1 MLRPL
6 LLLLER
12 AGRVLLA
19 LLLGLVL
26 ENLAVGLLH
35 RNLIAG
41 PFEMGVSLLA
51 ATPIALAA
59 LVVPALAVAGA
70 SFLSPA
76 SGRLALGV
84 PLAALAAAI
93 AYLSTGGRLAIG
105 YRWPIVFVLAAATLS
120 LTYAAF
126 PRVHRFARLEPDRA
140 ALLGVALGALAWTVD
155 ARVLPR
161 LYPAFHGA
169 MGILALAGFAALA
182 LALRRIGRRPA
193 YALVAL
199 GLLAAA
205 FTPRAARRLRSVDN
219 LRLVLVE
226 HAPFLGRAV
235 ELAAR
240 ISPVPPLEA
249 EGELEVEAGATGD
262 APRTL
267 DWSRKD
273 ILLVTVDALRA
284 DHLGAY
290 GYRRPTTPN
299 LDALA
304 ARGARF
310 DAAYCATPHTSY
322 SVTSLMTGKY
332 MRPLMA
338 LGVGDDSETWAGLL
352 RRYEYRTAAFYPP
365 AVFFI
370 DEARFTHFRDQQ
382 LDFEYAKI
390 EFTKPELR
398 FAQVRDYLAG
408 ARRDAPLFLWVH
420 LFEPHEP
427 YEKHPEYDFGE
438 RPLDAY
444 DGEVKTADALIGRI
458 VAEFERTRGPGNV
471 VLMSADHG
479 EEFGD
484 HGGRYHG
491 TTVYEEQVRVPLLV
505 VAPGVAARVVT
516 SPVQTIDLLPTVLSA
531 LGIPRAPRMRG
542 RDLGPA
548 LTGRPDPSA
557 RAFAETESAALYA
570 KDTLRMLCDKATSA
584 CRLYDVGVDPAELH
598 DVSAAKPVEAAEMRK
613 ALGRI
618 ERDHGRFEG
627 ARGSKLPAALR
638 RGLAGEGDAAPEV
651 AELLDDANIELRRE
665 AARVLFRLR
674 ATTVDA
680 ALERA
685 RSHDEDLRVR
695 SYATLALTRTRGTH
709 LDEAAA
715 QLRDSDSTLRGDAA
729 LALAEAGDARGE
741 DELVRYFE
749 NAPDFVQAREI
760 LRALTRLRS
769 KKAVP
774 ALVRKLSDVRLRP
787 DAAEALG
794 AIGMESARGP
804 LLSAFEEERYLHARR
819 PEALALLALGAGDD
833 LRAPLRQFAGMP
845 EPFPGALDVAL
856 ATRWFGPAHGG
867 FRNPHPADPVD
878 AVVTVQPG
886 PVRVLV
892 RGVVQAL
899 RLDGRAVELSA
910 GAALDAEM
918 AKDPL
923 RSRDGGQG
931 ATGMVFDG
939 LSEKTRLRVEVSG
952 RIDAFWV
959 VPRSA
964 ELPPPAPVVVDG
976 GPVNPP

>member
-12 AGRVLLA
+12 TGTVLLA
-19 LLLGLVL
+19 LLLGLAA

-35 RNLIAG
+35 RDLIAG
-41 PFEMGVSLLA
+41 PFEMGVSLVA
-51 ATPIALAA
+51 ATPIALAV
-59 LVVPALAVAGA
+59 LVLPALLLAGA
-70 SFLSPA
+70 SFVSPA
-76 SGRLALGV
+76 TGRLAIGV
-84 PLAALAAAI
+84 PLAGVAAAVG
-93 AYLSTGGRLAIG
+93 YLSTGGRVAIG
-105 YRWPIVFVLAAATLS
+105 YRWPIVVVLAAATLAG
-120 LTYAAF
+120 TYAAL
-126 PRVHRFARLEPDRA
+126 PRVHRFARQQPDRA
-140 ALLGVALGALAWTVD
+140 ALCGFLLGVVAWVVD

-169 MGILALAGFAALA
+169 LGVLSLVGFAALA
-182 LALRRIGRRPA
+182 LSLRRVGPRPA
-193 YALVAL
+193 YAMVAL
-199 GLLAAA
+199 GVLAAA

-249 EGELEVEAGATGD
+249 EGDAATAEGPGEAG
-262 APRTL
+262 PRTL

-290 GYRRPTTPN
+290 GYRRPTSPN

-370 DEARFTHFRDQQ
+370 DEARFTHFRDQK

-390 EFTKPELR
+390 EFTKPDLR

-408 ARRDAPLFLWVH
+408 ARREVPLFLWVH

-458 VAEFERTRGPGNV
+458 VAEFERTRGTGNV
-471 VLMSADHG
+471 ILMSADHG

-505 VAPGVAARVVT
+505 VAPGVAPRVVT
-516 SPVQTIDLLPTVLSA
+516 APAQTIDLLPTVLSA
-531 LGIPRAPRMRG
+531 LGIPRVPRLRG

-548 LTGRPDPSA
+548 LTGRPDPTA

-570 KDTLRMLCDKATSA
+570 KDALRMVCDKATSA
-584 CRLYDVGVDPAELH
+584 CRLYDVGVDPGELH
-598 DVSAAKPVEAAEMRK
+598 DVSAAKPAEAAEMRK
-613 ALGRI
+613 ELGRI

-627 ARGSKLPAALR
+627 ARGSKLPEALR

-651 AELLDDANIELRRE
+651 AELLDDANVELRRE

-685 RSHDEDLRVR
+685 RSHDEDARVR
-695 SYATLALTRTRGTH
+695 SYATLALARTRAAH
-709 LDEAAA
+709 LDDAAA
-715 QLRDSDSTLRGDAA
+715 LLRDADATLRGDAA

-741 DELVRYFE
+741 EELVRYFDS
-749 NAPDFVQAREI
+749 AADFVDAREC
-760 LRALTRLRS
+760 LRALARLRS

-774 ALVRKLSDVRLRP
+774 ALVRKLADVRLRP

-794 AIGMESARGP
+794 VIGVEAARGP
-804 LLSAFEEERYLHARR
+804 LLAAFEQERYLHARR
-819 PEALALLALGAGDD
+819 PEALALLSLGGADD
-833 LRAPLRQFAGMP
+833 LRAPLRRFAGMP

-856 ATRWFGPAHGG
+856 GTRWFGPNQGG
-867 FRNPHPADPVD
+867 FRNPRPTEPVD
-878 AVVTVQPG
+878 VVVTTEPG
-886 PVRVLV
+886 PVRILV
-892 RGVVQAL
+892 RGEVRSL
-899 RLDGRAVELSA
+899 RVDGRSVDPGT
-910 GAALDAEM
+910 GAALGLETVDPRPSLPLGPDAGPPT
-918 AKDPL
+918 A
-923 RSRDGGQG
+923 
-931 ATGMVFDG
+931 GMVFDA
-939 LSEKTRLRVEVSG
+939 SAEKTRLRVELSG
-952 RIDAFWV
+952 VVDAFWV
-959 VPRSA
+959 VPRGA
-964 ELPPPAPVVVDG
+964 ELPPPPPVPTDA
-976 GPVNPP
+976 GPP

>member
-6 LLLLER
+6 LLLLDR
-12 AGRVLLA
+12 TGRVLLA
-19 LLLGLVL
+19 LLLGLAL

-35 RNLIAG
+35 RDLIAG
-41 PFEMGVSLLA
+41 PFEMGVSLVA
-51 ATPIALAA
+51 ATPIALAVLVLPA
-59 LVVPALAVAGA
+59 LVLAAA
-70 SFLSPA
+70 SFLAPSR
-76 SGRLALGV
+76 GRWVVGV
-84 PLAALAAAI
+84 PLAAAAA
-93 AYLSTGGRLAIG
+93 AVGYLSTGGRVALA
-105 YRWPIVFVLAAATLS
+105 YRWPIVFVLAATALVA
-120 LTYAAF
+120 TYAAF
-126 PRVHRFARLEPDRA
+126 PRLHRFASEHPDRA
-140 ALLGVALGALAWTVD
+140 ALVGFVVGVVAWTVD

-169 MGILALAGFAALA
+169 LGALALTAFAALA
-182 LALRRIGRRPA
+182 LALRRIGPRPA
-193 YALVAL
+193 YAVVAL
-199 GLLAAA
+199 GLAAAA
-205 FTPRAARRLRSVDN
+205 FTPRAAHRLRSVDN

-249 EGELEVEAGATGD
+249 EGDAAPGDGPGASG
-262 APRTL
+262 PRTL

-284 DHLGAY
+284 DHVGAY

-370 DEARFTHFRDQQ
+370 DEARFTHFRDEK

-458 VAEFERTRGPGNV
+458 VGEFERTRGAGNV
-471 VLMSADHG
+471 ILMSADHG

-505 VAPGVAARVVT
+505 VAPGVAPKVVD
-516 SPVQTIDLLPTVLSA
+516 SPAQTIDLLPTVLSA
-531 LGIPRAPRMRG
+531 LGIPRVPRLRG

-548 LTGRPDPSA
+548 LTGRPDPTA

-570 KDTLRMLCDKATSA
+570 KDGLRMVCDKATSA
-584 CRLYDVGVDPAELH
+584 CRLYDVRVDPGELH
-598 DVSAAKPVEAAEMRK
+598 DVSGAKPAEAAEMRK

-627 ARGSKLPAALR
+627 ARGSKLPEALR
-638 RGLAGEGDAAPEV
+638 RGLAGESDAAPEV
-651 AELLDDANIELRRE
+651 AELLDDANVELRRE

-685 RSHDEDLRVR
+685 RSHDEDGRVR
-695 SYATLALTRTRGTH
+695 SYATLALARTRGAH
-709 LDEAAA
+709 LDDAAA
-715 QLRDSDSTLRGDAA
+715 LLRDPDATVRGDAA

-749 NAPDFVQAREI
+749 AAPDFVDAREI

-774 ALVRKLSDVRLRP
+774 ALVRRLTDVRLRP
-787 DAAEALG
+787 EAAEALG
-794 AIGMESARGP
+794 AIGMESARAP
-804 LLSAFEEERYLHARR
+804 LLAAFEQERYLHARR
-819 PEALALLALGAGDD
+819 PEALALLSLGAAEE
-833 LRAPLRQFAGMP
+833 LRAPLRRFAGMP

-856 ATRWFGPAHGG
+856 ATRWFGPAQGG
-867 FRNPHPADPVD
+867 VRNTRPADPVD
-878 AVVTVQPG
+878 AVVTTDVG
-886 PVRVLV
+886 PVRILV
-892 RGVVQAL
+892 RGTVRSL
-899 RLDGRAVELSA
+899 RVDGRAIEPAS
-910 GAALDAEM
+910 GAALGVDTGPPGPTGADA
-918 AKDPL
+918 
-923 RSRDGGQG
+923 G
-931 ATGMVFDG
+931 APAAGLVFDA
-939 LSEKTRLRVEVSG
+939 LAEKTRLRVELTGNV
-952 RIDAFWV
+952 DAFWV

-964 ELPPPAPVVVDG
+964 ELPPPPPVPVDG
-976 GPVNPP
+976 GAP

>member
-12 AGRVLLA
+12 TGRVLLA
-19 LLLGLVL
+19 LLLGLAL

-35 RNLIAG
+35 RDLIAG
-41 PFEMGVSLLA
+41 PFEMGVSLVA
-51 ATPIALAA
+51 ATPIALGL
-59 LVVPALAVAGA
+59 LVLPALLVAGA
-70 SFLSPA
+70 SFLAPST
-76 SGRLALGV
+76 GRVAIGV
-84 PLAALAAAI
+84 PLAALAAAV
-93 AYLSTGGRLAIG
+93 AYLSTGGRVAIG
-105 YRWPIVFVLAAATLS
+105 YRWPIVFVLAAATLAA
-120 LTYAAF
+120 TYAAF
-126 PRVHRFARLEPDRA
+126 PRVHRFARTAPDRA
-140 ALLGVALGALAWTVD
+140 ALCGFVLGIVAWTVD

-169 MGILALAGFAALA
+169 LGVLALGGFAALA
-182 LALRRIGRRPA
+182 LALRRIGPRVA
-193 YALVAL
+193 YLLVAL
-199 GLLAAA
+199 GMVAAA
-205 FTPRAARRLRSVDN
+205 LTPRAARRLRSVDN

-235 ELAAR
+235 EVAAR

-249 EGELEVEAGATGD
+249 EGEVEPGATEGG
-262 APRTL
+262 PRTL

-284 DHLGAY
+284 DHVGAY

-370 DEARFTHFRDQQ
+370 DEARFTHFRDQK

-458 VAEFERTRGPGNV
+458 VAEFERTRGTGNV

-505 VAPGVAARVVT
+505 VAPGVTPRVVT
-516 SPVQTIDLLPTVLSA
+516 SPAQTIDLLPTVLSA
-531 LGIPRAPRMRG
+531 LAIPRVPRLRG
-542 RDLGPA
+542 RDLGPV

-570 KDTLRMLCDKATSA
+570 KDSLRMLCDKATSA
-584 CRLYDVGVDPAELH
+584 CRLYDVSVDPGELH
-598 DVSAAKPVEAAEMRK
+598 DISGAKPAEATDMRK

-627 ARGSKLPAALR
+627 ARGSTLPEALR

-651 AELLDDANIELRRE
+651 AELLDDANVELRRE

-674 ATTVDA
+674 ATAVDA

-695 SYATLALTRTRGTH
+695 SYATLALARTRSTH
-709 LDEAAA
+709 LDDAAA
-715 QLRDSDSTLRGDAA
+715 LLRDPDATVRGDAA
-729 LALAEAGDARGE
+729 LALAEAGDPRGE

-749 NAPDFVQAREI
+749 SAPDFVDAREI

-774 ALVRKLSDVRLRP
+774 ALVRRLADVRLRP
-787 DAAEALG
+787 EAATALG
-794 AIGMESARGP
+794 AIGVESARGP
-804 LLSAFEEERYLHARR
+804 LLAAFEQERYLHARR

-833 LRAPLRQFAGMP
+833 LRAPLRRFAGMP

-856 ATRWFGPAHGG
+856 GARWFGPTQGG
-867 FRNPHPADPVD
+867 FRNPRPAEPVD
-878 AVVTVQPG
+878 VVVTVEPG

-892 RGVVQAL
+892 RGTLQSL
-899 RLDGRAVELSA
+899 RLDGRPVEPSA
-910 GAALDAEM
+910 GVAFGVDPTSLASGPGADAGEGPAA
-918 AKDPL
+918 
-923 RSRDGGQG
+923 
-931 ATGMVFDG
+931 GMVFDG
-939 LSEKTRLRVEVSG
+939 SAEKSRFRVEIAG
-952 RIDAFWV
+952 HIDAFWV

-964 ELPPPAPVVVDG
+964 ELPPPAPVPVDA
-976 GPVNPP
+976 GPP